1 MTLAVQQL
9 SRADL
14 HNGVAVLDEI
24 PSESTPGH
32 SSIEMVIEK
41 GTDIEDARQVV
52 GERLTQAHALPKQLL
67 LIGLALA
74 A

>member
-14 HNGVAVLDEI
+14 LNGVAFLDEI
-24 PSESTPGH
+24 RSESTPEL
-32 SSIEMVIEK
+32 SSIEPVFQK
-41 GTDIEDARQVV
+41 GTDIEDARHVV
-52 GERLTQAHALPKQLL
+52 EERLTQAHAVPKHLL